1 MERKGMGP
9 FLVDRYNQ
17 FGPVF
22 SWQLGNH
29 KVVAVLA
36 HDTIKTLLKVGDGK
50 AVLAWNPE
58 AMYAML
64 GEGARRSLEDP
75 AFRKSSRK
83 HMAPGFSREALRG
96 YISKLVDI
104 CSSQL
109 DSWCAAGGPVDL
121 AAEGKDLSFEF
132 STQLLVDFRI
142 PPERKAEL
150 KEKFNRLFRGM
161 VAPPINLPGTRYSQG
176 LAARGELLQ
185 DIRVLMSQRQA
196 GPRKS
201 VLDFMLEGKA
211 ERAQGR
217 SLSDTELAESGI
229 GLIIAGNDTSGLGV
243 TALLAVLPLFPDV
256 MDKLRQEQEQLIA
269 EYGPELSVN
278 LLDRMVY
285 AEVVIKEVLRLAPP
299 SGLVMRRTTVDMEIC
314 GKFVPA
320 GTILH
325 LSTFLGQ
332 VLTDPRLDISSLSP
346 SDLTALY
353 NNWAL
358 ITPDTLSVDFQPER
372 WLVPLQDNL
381 GQDQAAQI
389 DPSEVQ
395 MGLKSPDAGP
405 DSSSNSSLISSSE
418 GLQRPSGLLTFSAG
432 PHACLGYSLFMAEA
446 KVLLSVLARGYTAE
460 PVDAG
465 SLNFK
470 TNFLTLLRQGT
481 VKFAK
486 QGQPLPIAA
495 AERVSSSASNTA
507 AQAAEEAA
515 VAV

>member
-1 MERKGMGP
+1 MV
-9 FLVDRYNQ
+9 LRYCTCT
-17 FGPVF
+17 V
-22 SWQLGNH
+22 QLFDIG
-29 KVVAVLA
+29 A
-36 HDTIKTLLKVGDGK
+36 H
-50 AVLAWNPE
+50 
-58 AMYAML
+58 
-64 GEGARRSLEDP
+64 
-75 AFRKSSRK
+75 
-83 HMAPGFSREALRG
+83 
-96 YISKLVDI
+96 
-104 CSSQL
+104 
-109 DSWCAAGGPVDL
+109 
-121 AAEGKDLSFEF
+121 
-132 STQLLVDFRI
+132 
-142 PPERKAEL
+142 
-150 KEKFNRLFRGM
+150 
-161 VAPPINLPGTRYSQG
+161 
-176 LAARGELLQ
+176 
-185 DIRVLMSQRQA
+185 
-196 GPRKS
+196 
-201 VLDFMLEGKA
+201 
-211 ERAQGR
+211 
-217 SLSDTELAESGI
+217 
-229 GLIIAGNDTSGLGV
+229 V
-243 TALLAVLPLFPDV
+243 TALGIAWQILLVSGQRRSAECIAHTIACCAAACLLPTTPLPTH
-256 MDKLRQEQEQLIA
+256 
-269 EYGPELSVN
+269 
-278 LLDRMVY
+278 
-285 AEVVIKEVLRLAPP
+285 P
-299 SGLVMRRTTVDMEIC
+299 SPLQIC